1 MSLDADKEDLSSDE
15 EGSEAAEF
23 VPEMS
28 SAMDQGEKDDTND
41 EDEEQNPTEPAKAN
55 SDPVYIAGLES
66 LAGVVAH
73 RLRGKHPE
81 LEGDGAVQIPAWVS
95 YYTKKG
101 FKTPSYSF
109 RNAATEMDKV
119 FINMHNTGLDSG
131 PKVVRRFVEQV
142 QSLDVDL
149 PVAAILEFG
158 RLRLLTRIRSVNR
171 ARKNSRAL
179 KRKSNQEE
187 FDQEEPVM
195 ERAVVSR
202 RKRPGRPKKP
212 SAAKKS
218 RQKAREEDP
227 VAEKQTRKGRI
238 NRRFR
243 RS

>member
-1 MSLDADKEDLSSDE
+1 MFTEILSSDENKEDLSSDE
-15 EGSEAAEF
+15 EGPEAAEF

-28 SAMDQGEKDDTND
+28 STIDQGEDDAI
-41 EDEEQNPTEPAKAN
+41 EEEQNETEPAKTN

-81 LEGDGAVQIPAWVS
+81 LAGDGAVQIPAWVS
-95 YYTKKG
+95 HYTKKG
-101 FKTPSYSF
+101 FKTPSESF
-109 RNAATEMDKV
+109 RTAATEMDKV
-119 FINMHNTGLDSG
+119 FITMHKTGLDSG

-195 ERAVVSR
+195 ERVSR
-202 RKRPGRPKKP
+202 RKRPGQPKKP

-218 RQKAREEDP
+218 RQKAPEEDP